1 MVKSVPING
10 TDVYYQLR
18 GKGNPVVLIHGFGE
32 DGNIWERQLQYLESQ
47 MELIVPD
54 LPGSGQSPLGKEDW
68 TIDSLAGVIK
78 SILDHEKIKKTVL
91 VGHSMGG
98 YITMGFAEKYP
109 QYLAAY
115 GLFHSSA
122 FADNEEKKATRR
134 KGIEFIRQNGAFA
147 FLKTMIPG
155 LFSDY
160 TKKNEPGLVKNHFDK
175 QNNFSAASLVNYY
188 EAMIKRPD
196 RRHILAKAEIP
207 VLFIAGKY
215 DNAVPVED
223 VLKQSHLPGNAYIH
237 ILRNSGHMG
246 MLEETDNSNI
256 SMKNFLLE
264 VQY

>member
-1 MVKSVPING
+1 MIKSVQVNG
-10 TDVYYQLR
+10 TDIFYQLR
-18 GKGNPVVLIHGFGE
+18 GNGNPVVLIHGFGE
-32 DGNIWERQLQYLESQ
+32 DGHIWERQVQHLESKLTL
-47 MELIVPD
+47 LIPD
-54 LPGSGQSPLGKEDW
+54 LPGSGKSPIGNGEW
-68 TIDSLAGVIK
+68 TIDSMAGVIK
-78 SILDHEKIKKTVL
+78 SILDQEQIKKTIL

-98 YITMGFAEKYP
+98 YITMGFTEKYP
-109 QYLAAY
+109 QYLLAY

-122 FADNEEKKATRR
+122 FADTEEKKATRR

-160 TKKNEPGLVKNHFDK
+160 TRKNEPGLVKNHLDK
-175 QNNFSAASLVNYY
+175 QSNFSAASLVNYY

-223 VLKQSHLPGNAYIH
+223 VLNQSHLPGNAYIH

-256 SMKNFLLE
+256 AMENFLLD